1 MSRTV
6 IAAVD
11 GSAES
16 LAAAEWA
23 AREARLRR
31 LPLHLLHAWQ
41 DWSPASAHAPFTGVA
56 TAPGTGTDI
65 AQHWAESVS
74 GEVSDRLREGHPG
87 LDITVEQVCG
97 RPAEVLLSAAK
108 EAEVLVVGSRGLG
121 TLAGFLAGSVSMPVI
136 ARAERPV
143 VVVRAGE
150 RAEGQPRPGTGDH
163 EEREDHKDDG
173 QYLDVVLGLDLS
185 RPCDE
190 VLAYAFEAAA
200 ARAAT
205 LRVVHGWSVPTVDGY
220 DPAAADP
227 GHGVALGLREAGAL
241 TDALRPWRS
250 KFPQVEVKEQC
261 MVGRPAEHLVE
272 ASKEASLLVV
282 GRRIRRAA
290 IGAHI
295 GPVTHAALHHAT
307 APVAVV
313 PHL

>member
-23 AREARLRR
+23 AREARMRR
-31 LPLHLLHAWQ
+31 LPLHVLHVWQ
-41 DWSPASAHAPFTGVA
+41 DWSTAVAHAPFTGRETTPGEGA
-56 TAPGTGTDI
+56 TVT
-65 AQHWAESVS
+65 QHWAERVPRDA
-74 GEVSDRLREGHPG
+74 SDRLREGHPG
-87 LDITVEQVCG
+87 LEITVEQVYG
-97 RPAEVLLSAAK
+97 RPAEVLLSAAEK
-108 EAEVLVVGSRGLG
+108 AEVLVVGSRGLG
-121 TLAGFLAGSVSMPVI
+121 GLAGFLTGSVSLPVI
-136 ARAERPV
+136 AHAERPV

-150 RAEGQPRPGTGDH
+150 RAEDELRPGTGDNGD
-163 EEREDHKDDG
+163 RTG

-190 VLAYAFEAAA
+190 LLAYAFEAAA

-205 LRVVHGWSVPTVDGY
+205 LRVVHGWSVPVIDGF

-241 TDALRPWRS
+241 TDVLRSWRG
-250 KFPQVEVKEQC
+250 KFPQVQVKEQC
-261 MVGRPAEHLVE
+261 MVGRPAGHLVE
-272 ASKEASLLVV
+272 ASKDASLLIV

-295 GPVTHAALHHAT
+295 GPVTHAVLHHAT
-307 APVAVV
+307 TPVAVV

>member
-1 MSRTV
+1 MSHTV

-23 AREARLRR
+23 AREARIRR
-31 LPLHLLHAWQ
+31 LPLHILHVWQ
-41 DWSPASAHAPFTGVA
+41 DWSPAFAHAPFTGVDTTPGEGA
-56 TAPGTGTDI
+56 TTTQQW
-65 AQHWAESVS
+65 AQRVS
-74 GEVSDRLREGHPG
+74 RDAADRLREGHPG
-87 LDITVEQVCG
+87 LEITVEQVNG
-97 RPAEVLLSAAK
+97 RPAEVLLSAAEK
-108 EAEVLVVGSRGLG
+108 AEILVVGSRGLG
-121 TLAGFLAGSVSMPVI
+121 SVAGFLAGSVSLPVI
-136 ARAERPV
+136 AHAERPV

-150 RAEGQPRPGTGDH
+150 RAEDELRPGSGDDGDH
-163 EEREDHKDDG
+163 KG
-173 QYLDVVLGLDLS
+173 QYRDVVLGLDLS

-190 VLAYAFEAAA
+190 LLAYAFEAAA

-205 LRVVHGWSVPTVDGY
+205 LRVVHGWSVPVVDGY

-227 GHGVALGLREAGAL
+227 GHGVALGLREAGTL
-241 TDALRPWRS
+241 TDVLRSWRG

-261 MVGRPAEHLVE
+261 MVGRPAGHLAE
-272 ASKEASLLVV
+272 ASKDASLLVV

-295 GPVTHAALHHAT
+295 GPVTHAVLHHVRT
-307 APVAVV
+307 PVAVV